1 MKVNIYV
8 KGRCK
13 QVNFLKNLSLK
24 AKWMMFISFAIVIAV
39 GITVIFTQWTVRNI
53 LDEENRQASTDS
65 AKNAVEQVSLGLLN
79 YETSVLQFG
88 QVVETILNNEQ
99 VDYSQIDKITNT
111 LKSQNNDYFS
121 VYFMDFETTKIHMTP
136 QIDYDWNVRDSQTF
150 AKLTANPSLQWVD
163 VYLDTGVNKL
173 MTSVI
178 APVFKNEQLVGAVGY
193 DIDFSTI
200 GAIREG
206 IEDGASSK
214 LMIVDPNGLIV
225 SSFIE
230 DGDGKNINAE
240 NSGKIEGV
248 SDLLDPSKLA
258 TEFKWLSDAGSGNKE
273 VEQFEWA
280 GVNYAGEIQT
290 IEKNKWQIISL
301 VDTNNYAEKLKDFV
315 MAGWI
320 SMAIGL
326 LIGCLF
332 AYFMARKLVGIFDR
346 FKKVFEKTASGDFVS
361 RFETNSKDEIAD
373 LANHYNHMLDQVRD
387 LIVQVNENTN
397 KIRHSSNSLAIIAK
411 ENEQAL
417 NNVSNSIEEI
427 AMNTSTQAEKMQ
439 DGSTATHVLADRIES
454 IEMKSQQMVA
464 DANEA
469 LVEVHTSIDKV
480 QQLEQSYTNLE
491 SAFNEV
497 TIVTGNLD
505 EKTKSIS
512 EVTNVIA
519 QITEQTNL
527 LALNASIE
535 AARAGE
541 HGKGFAVVAD
551 EVRSLAESSKA
562 ATRNI
567 QQIIV
572 SILEDTQ
579 QLVQVMK
586 QTNEISEE
594 QKIAVE
600 TVDNAI
606 IQLSNT
612 LENMK
617 VSISNTMENVLTMQQ
632 QKNVVLSSM
641 EMVNEMTAE
650 VTAETQEIASSI
662 EEQTSATSEVTI
674 HANHL
679 QDQVER
685 LTGSVSKFKL

>member
-1 MKVNIYV
+1 
-8 KGRCK
+8 
-13 QVNFLKNLSLK
+13 
-24 AKWMMFISFAIVIAV
+24 MMFISFAIVIAV
-39 GITVIFTQWTVRNI
+39 GITVVFTQWTVRNI

-111 LKSQNNDYFS
+111 LKNQNNDYFS

-150 AKLTANPSLQWVD
+150 AKLTANPTLQWVD

-206 IEDGASSK
+206 IEAGASSK

-373 LANHYNHMLDQVRD
+373 LANHYNQMLDQVRD

-454 IEMKSQQMVA
+454 IEMKSQQMVD

-562 ATRNI
+562 ATTNI

-606 IQLSNT
+606 TQLSNT

-679 QDQVER
+679 QDQVEK

>member
-1 MKVNIYV
+1 M
-8 KGRCK
+8 
-13 QVNFLKNLSLK
+13 NFLKNLSLK

-454 IEMKSQQMVA
+454 IEMKSQQMVD

>member
-1 MKVNIYV
+1 
-8 KGRCK
+8 
-13 QVNFLKNLSLK
+13 
-24 AKWMMFISFAIVIAV
+24 MMFISFAIVIAV

-65 AKNAVEQVSLGLLN
+65 AKNAFEQVSLGLLN

-206 IEDGASSK
+206 IEAGASSK

-230 DGDGKNINAE
+230 DGDGKNIKAE

-248 SDLLDPSKLA
+248 TDLLDPSKLA

-454 IEMKSQQMVA
+454 IEMKSQQMVD